1 MIIICI
7 GLNELPGVLLKLS
20 VSLGSDGKVYIAQ
33 ARAAFNKFCDGGEF
47 GPILYMPGE
56 VARPGLLA
64 IFANGFSA
72 LRYTRLASK
81 NF

>member
-1 MIIICI
+1 M
-7 GLNELPGVLLKLS
+7 LLKLS
-20 VSLGSDGKVYIAQ
+20 VSLVSDGKVYIAQ
-33 ARAAFNKFCDGGEF
+33 ARAAFNKFCEGGEL
-47 GPILYMPGE
+47 GPIVYMSGE
-56 VARPGLLA
+56 VARRGLLA

>member
-1 MIIICI
+1 M
-7 GLNELPGVLLKLS
+7 LLKLS

-33 ARAAFNKFCDGGEF
+33 ACAACNKFCEVGEF
-47 GPILYMPGE
+47 GPIVDMPGE

-81 NF
+81 YF